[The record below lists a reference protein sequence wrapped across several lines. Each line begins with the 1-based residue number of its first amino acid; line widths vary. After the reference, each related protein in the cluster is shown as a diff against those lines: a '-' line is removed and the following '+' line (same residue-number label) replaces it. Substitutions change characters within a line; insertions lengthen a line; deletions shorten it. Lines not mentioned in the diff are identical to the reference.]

1 MIELLNSDYPPI
13 GKRERTFEKA
23 FSDLLNDTKK
33 LKIATGYISEDS
45 VATLLG
51 LYRSGFDATLDLLVG
66 MHYFEGFSKPQ
77 FMVLSELA
85 MLLREKNL
93 GNVYLANSVKY
104 HGKVYSFMQTNG
116 KLYSIVGSSNLTK
129 ITPVE
134 RIYDTDVFID
144 DENFNKEIISFFDI
158 LKDKNASDL
167 NSFKEQDLKFLKNK
181 PLFENYLSV
190 ENVGKEAA
198 AQIQVHK
205 TSTYFDIP
213 LKTEEKSNLNCFFGK
228 GRTNFSNGSTLPRPW
243 YEVELIVS
251 KSITSQQS
259 YPVRDYVFNVI
270 TDDGYKFKCKT
281 SGDFS
286 KNFRSADDLKILGRW
301 IKGRMENEGVLKIG
315 EKVTE
320 DTLKKYR
327 RDSIR
332 LTKTDIPDLWYL
344 DFGV

>member
-1 MIELLNSDYPPI
+1 MIKLLNSDYPPI
-13 GKRERTFEKA
+13 GKSGMTFEKA
-23 FSDLLNDTKK
+23 FADLLNDTKR
-33 LKIATGYISEDS
+33 LKIASGYISEES

-66 MHYFEGFSKPQ
+66 MHYFEGFTKPQ

-85 MLLREKNL
+85 MLLRERNL
-93 GNVYLANSVKY
+93 GNVYLADSVKY

-116 KLYSIVGSSNLTK
+116 RLYSIVGSSNLTK
-129 ITPVE
+129 ITPIE
-134 RIYDTDVFID
+134 RIYDTDIFID
-144 DENFNKEIISFFDI
+144 DEKINEEIVLFFDI
-158 LKDKNASDL
+158 LKNKNSSDL
-167 NSFKEQDLKFLKNK
+167 NSFNEQDLKFLKNK
-181 PLFENYLSV
+181 SLFENYLSV
-190 ENVGKEAA
+190 ENIGEEEIAE
-198 AQIQVHK
+198 IQLHK
-205 TSTYFDIP
+205 TGTYFDIP
-213 LKTEEKSNLNCFFGK
+213 LKAEEKSNLNCFFGK

-243 YEVELIVS
+243 YEVELIVP
-251 KSITSQQS
+251 KGITIQKD
-259 YPVRDYVFNVI
+259 YPIRDRVFNVV

-286 KNFRSADDLKILGRW
+286 KNFRSADDLQILGRW

-320 DTLKKYR
+320 NTLRKYR

-332 LTKTDIPDLWYL
+332 LTKTDIQDLWYL